1 MNIENIRFKA
11 SKLQPNHIEVDYWID
26 LNADPNG
33 GIIKHFNG
41 TAWSVIKGSSEVD
54 PELQQ
59 QITQIQQNITKL
71 QFGKVDKDG
80 DKVLSEVSFTKA
92 NQTKLEGIEEN
103 ATNTIIVDNL
113 TTSNASQALSAAQ
126 GKTLKDALDAL
137 TSRVAALE
145 APAA

>member
-41 TAWSVIKGSSEVD
+41 TSWSTIKGDSEVN

-59 QITQIQQNITKL
+59 QITQMQQNITQL
-71 QFGKVDKDG
+71 QSGKVDKDG
-80 DKVLSEVSFTKA
+80 NKVLSEVSFTKA
-92 NQTKLEGIEEN
+92 NQIKLNGIEEN
-103 ATNTIIVDNL
+103 ATNTIIVNNL
-113 TTSNASQALSAAQ
+113 TTNNASQALSAAQ

-137 TSRVAALE
+137 TARVTALE
-145 APAA
+145 TPAA